1 MTQNMVSILEERDSY
16 EYQVT
21 FCPLQ
26 KQTGFEL
33 YPKETKRNGVSTP
46 SQGSTNT
53 SSLLIVKTQLK
64 IKIKKKTII
73 FFLHIIIRRLFFI
86 KEKKTCSDTKNK
98 VLQCY
103 GTHVY
108 REQKKSK
115 RYSRSPRKSIRLN
128 HKQRILTK
136 LMQWLSAKESAWQYR
151 RHQRRRFD
159 TCVGKTHWSRKWQ
172 PTLVFLPGKLQTEE
186 PGRLQSIET
195 QQQSV
200 MD

>member
-1 MTQNMVSILEERDSY
+1 MTQNMVSILQERDSY

-33 YPKETKRNGVSTP
+33 YSKETKRNGVSTP

-64 IKIKKKTII
+64 IKMKKKTTII
-73 FFLHIIIRRLFFI
+73 FFLHIINRGLLFI

-98 VLQCY
+98 VLLCY

-115 RYSRSPRKSIRLN
+115 RAKRYSKFVQLN

-136 LMQWLSAKESAWQYR
+136 LMQ
-151 RHQRRRFD
+151 
-159 TCVGKTHWSRKWQ
+159 
-172 PTLVFLPGKLQTEE
+172 
-186 PGRLQSIET
+186 
-195 QQQSV
+195 
-200 MD
+200 